1 MFYFYLKFIALPTLS
16 LQKVFARQ
24 KATLFLVFFVIG
36 HKDTKYFLYL
46 HTLSTENIAKIKRM
60 NNFLNEFKAFA
71 MRGNV
76 MDMAVGVIIGGA
88 FGKIV
93 SSMVDDILMPIIGVL
108 TGGIDFKELA
118 ITIGAANI
126 KYGMFIQN
134 VIDFLII
141 AFCIFMLIKGINVL
155 SRKKEEAPAA
165 PAEPGNEEKLLME
178 IRDLLKEQSQT
189 DSRR

>member
-1 MFYFYLKFIALPTLS
+1 
-16 LQKVFARQ
+16 
-24 KATLFLVFFVIG
+24 
-36 HKDTKYFLYL
+36 
-46 HTLSTENIAKIKRM
+46 M

-76 MDMAVGVIIGGA
+76 MDMAVGIIIGGA

-178 IRDLLKEQSQT
+178 IRDLLKEQSQA
-189 DSRR
+189 DSQK